1 MIIVERLLKIAN
13 ASWFPGIL
21 IALALILFAL
31 CAFFP
36 KQTDTTKDT
45 NTGKLTVRV
54 TGLRNDKGNVIVC
67 LYKAGPFTNR
77 GNIAD
82 VRELSITGDT
92 VTAVFAGI
100 PFREYAVFAM
110 HDENKNRNPDVSAD
124 NIPIEGMGI
133 SNTVIVEAE
142 LLDFEK
148 AKFDFNGKSRELTIP
163 LEYW

>member
-1 MIIVERLLKIAN
+1 MKKILLKLAN
-13 ASWFPGIL
+13 TEWFPGML

-31 CAFFP
+31 FAFFP
-36 KQTDTTKDT
+36 KPAETTK
-45 NTGKLTVRV
+45 NSGTGKLTVHV

-92 VTAVFAGI
+92 VTAVFAGV
-100 PFREYAVFAM
+100 PYREYAVFAM
-110 HDENKNRNPDVSAD
+110 HDENKNRNPDVSED

-148 AKFDFNGKSRELTIP
+148 AKFDFNGKSGEVTVP